1 LCAEVPKPVPQQR
14 YCADKEQ
21 LNSYHL
27 AYNKEQ
33 ISHYRTAG
41 LVPIATFAAIG
52 NPPNSQL

>member
-1 LCAEVPKPVPQQR
+1 MPKPVPQQR